1 MNNTIAFCIARA
13 WIACWKAPARLIVAA
28 SAVWVGLGL
37 GAAVQAQTLSPAV
50 QQAVLQAAEAASAA
64 TAASAANAANT
75 PPASSA
81 SASVAPAVRNPA
93 WITVPRNGGRLQA
106 ADIGLVINVDDPQS
120 VQVGKYY
127 IAARRLTPKQVLRLK
142 LPVKPMLDADEFEVL
157 RAAIDKHFGNATQAL
172 ALAWTQPYAVGCN
185 SITGALAL
193 GYDADLCQRNCGP
206 TRPSRYFNSA
216 SIRPWRD
223 VGMRLSMLL
232 AGSNVEAVKALIDR
246 GVASDGTLGLRGRPP
261 VAALMLTTN
270 DVPRRVRTPLYPP
283 PAMLRE
289 VGVAVKVLPEAD
301 LLSHKQV
308 LLAITGSVKPT
319 LQPAPD
325 WVPGGLGDHL
335 TSYGG
340 DLLGGHGQGTVLE
353 WLESGATASHGA
365 VTEPCNHLQK
375 FPHPQVL
382 LLHYLQGSTAIEAYW
397 KSVLWPQQSLFVGEP
412 LAAPFPVQQAPR
424 AAPPPTQFTVPRL
437 LP

>member
-1 MNNTIAFCIARA
+1 MVVSHSLCT
-13 WIACWKAPARLIVAA
+13 AA
-28 SAVWVGLGL
+28 
-37 GAAVQAQTLSPAV
+37 QAQALSPAV

-64 TAASAANAANT
+64 AAASAAPANAGA
-75 PPASSA
+75 A
-81 SASVAPAVRNPA
+81 SAAPAARSPT
-93 WITVPRNGGRLQA
+93 WISVPRSGGRLQA
-106 ADIGLVINVDDPQS
+106 ADIGLVINVDDPLS

-127 IAARRLTPKQVLRLK
+127 IAARHLKPKQVLRVK
-142 LPVKPMLDADEFEVL
+142 LPVKSMLDANEFEQL
-157 RAAIDKHFGNATQAL
+157 RAEIDSHFGSATQAL
-172 ALAWTQPYAVGCN
+172 ALAWTVPYAVGCN

-193 GYDADLCQRNCGP
+193 GYDADLCQRNCAP
-206 TRPSRYFNSA
+206 TKPSRYFNSA
-216 SIRPWRD
+216 SIRPFRD
-223 VGMRLSMLL
+223 LGMRPSMLL
-232 AGSNVEAVKALIDR
+232 AARSFEEAKALIDR
-246 GVASDGTLGLRGRPP
+246 GVASDRTLGLRGRPP

-283 PAMLRE
+283 SGLLRE
-289 VGVAVKVLPEAD
+289 LGVDVKILPEAD
-301 LLSHKQV
+301 LPGHKQV

-319 LQPAPD
+319 LQPAAD

-340 DLLGGHGQGTVLE
+340 DLMGGHGQGTALE

-412 LAAPFPVQQAPR
+412 LAAPFQVQNTPR
-424 AAPPPTQFTVPRL
+424 VAPPATQFTVPRL
-437 LP
+437 PP